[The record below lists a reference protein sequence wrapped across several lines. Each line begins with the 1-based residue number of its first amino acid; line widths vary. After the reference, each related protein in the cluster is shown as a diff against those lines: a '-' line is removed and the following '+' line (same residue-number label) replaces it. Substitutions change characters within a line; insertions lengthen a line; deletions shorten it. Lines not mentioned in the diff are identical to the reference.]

1 MKRKAAILLCILLAL
16 GLSACW
22 NKGITRDQLK
32 EVVLQNFNLTPED
45 SATITYA
52 GEFSDR
58 EDVLVWFIIQ
68 KNSFTHYRAVECR
81 TVSED
86 RYEVK
91 DILAPKMYAEDIASL
106 FWKTELLFLINSPEC
121 RRIVVDDQKGN
132 ILHEIQLSEDDLPY
146 LYQIVSFGQS
156 SSSTSFLDAQGKEL
170 F

>member
-22 NKGITRDQLK
+22 NKGITRDQLE
-32 EVVLQNFNLTPED
+32 EVVLQNFNLAPED

-52 GEFSDR
+52 GEFSDG

-68 KNSFTHYRAVECR
+68 KNAFTYYRAIDCR

-91 DILAPKMYAEDIASL
+91 DILFPKIYAEDIASL
-106 FWKTELLFLINSPEC
+106 LWKTELLFLINSPEC
-121 RRIVVDDQKGN
+121 RRIVVDDKKGN
-132 ILHEIQLSEDDLPY
+132 ILYEIQLSEDDLPY
-146 LYQIVSFGQS
+146 LYQIVSFGQRS
-156 SSSTSFLDAQGKEL
+156 RTSFLDAQGKAL

>member
-1 MKRKAAILLCILLAL
+1 MKRKAVILLCILLAL

-22 NKGITRDQLK
+22 NKGITREQLE
-32 EVVLQNFNLTPED
+32 EVVLQNFELTPED

-58 EDVLVWFIIQ
+58 EDVLIWFIIQ
-68 KNSFTHYRAVECR
+68 KNSSTYYRAVECR

-91 DILAPKMYAEDIASL
+91 NTFAPKMYAEDIASL

-121 RRIVVDDQKGN
+121 RRIVVNDEEGN
-132 ILHEIQLSEDDLPY
+132 ILSEIQLSEDDLPY

-156 SSSTSFLDAQGKEL
+156 SGTSFLDAQGKEL